1 MNRTRRLIP
10 TALAATLLAATL
22 PAFAQ
27 DNFPNR
33 PIRIVVP
40 FTAGGV
46 VDSVARLIGEK
57 LSTKY
62 GQPVIVENRV
72 GAGGSI
78 GTDFVAK
85 APADG
90 YTLLCVSPSHAVAPI
105 LNKGVTW
112 NPTRDFR
119 GIEGFGI
126 VPNIVVVHPDL
137 PVKDMADLIAMA
149 KRSAQP
155 LTFATAGVG
164 TSNHL
169 AGELLA
175 QVADIK
181 LTPVPYKGQ
190 PEALNDMLAGR
201 VTLMPLTSALAL
213 GHMRSG
219 KLKGLAVT
227 TAKRSVASPQLP
239 TVAETPGMT
248 GYEVGTWFGMVAPAK
263 TPDPVVRK
271 LSADMREIIG
281 MPDVKAKLE
290 GLGMEF
296 TPQGPA
302 EFDAFVA
309 GEFTKW
315 TRVMKRAGVEPQ

>member
-10 TALAATLLAATL
+10 SALAATLLAATL
-22 PAFAQ
+22 PSFAQ

-46 VDSVARLIGEK
+46 VDSVARVIGEK

-227 TAKRSVASPQLP
+227 TAKRSVASGRNTRHDGVRSRHLVRHGGPRQDTRSRRAQAVGGYP
-239 TVAETPGMT
+239 RDHRYARRQGQARRPGHGVHTPG
-248 GYEVGTWFGMVAPAK
+248 A
-263 TPDPVVRK
+263 R
-271 LSADMREIIG
+271 
-281 MPDVKAKLE
+281 
-290 GLGMEF
+290 
-296 TPQGPA
+296 
-302 EFDAFVA
+302 
-309 GEFTKW
+309 
-315 TRVMKRAGVEPQ
+315 

>member
-10 TALAATLLAATL
+10 SALFATLLTAAW
-22 PAFAQ
+22 PAFPQ

-46 VDSVARLIGEK
+46 VDSVARVIGEK
-57 LSTKY
+57 LSAKY
-62 GQPVIVENRV
+62 GQPVLVENRV

-85 APADG
+85 SPADG

-112 NPTRDFR
+112 NPIRDFR
-119 GIEGFGI
+119 GIEGFGV

-137 PVKDMADLIAMA
+137 PVKDMAELIAMA
-149 KRSAQP
+149 KRSPQP
-155 LTFATAGVG
+155 LTF
-164 TSNHL
+164 

-181 LTPVPYKGQ
+181 LAPVPYKGQ

-239 TVAETPGMT
+239 TVSETPGMA

-263 TPDPVVRK
+263 TPDPVIRK
-271 LSADMREIIG
+271 VSADIREIIG

-302 EFDAFVA
+302 EFDTFVA

>member
-1 MNRTRRLIP
+1 MNPTRRLIP
-10 TALAATLLAATL
+10 AAFAAALVAAAVPALA
-22 PAFAQ
+22 Q
-27 DNFPNR
+27 ENFPNR
-33 PIRIVVP
+33 PIKIIVP

-46 VDSVARLIGEK
+46 VDSVARVVGEK
-57 LSTKY
+57 LAAKY
-62 GQPVIVENRV
+62 GQPVVVENRV
-72 GAGGSI
+72 GAGGAI

-105 LNKGVTW
+105 LSKSVTW

-126 VPNIVVVHPDL
+126 VPNIVVVHPDV
-137 PVKDMADLIAMA
+137 PAKDMAELIALA

-155 LTFATAGVG
+155 LTYATAGIG

-175 QVADIK
+175 QIADIK
-181 LTPVPYKGQ
+181 LTHVPYKGQ
-190 PEALNDMLAGR
+190 PEALNDLLAGR

-213 GHMRSG
+213 NHMRSG
-219 KLKGLAVT
+219 KLRGLAVT

-239 TVAETPGMT
+239 TVAETPGMSS
-248 GYEVGTWFGMVAPAK
+248 YEVGTWFGMVAPAR
-263 TPDPVVRK
+263 TPDAVVRK
-271 LSADMREIIG
+271 LSADMREIMG

-290 GLGMEF
+290 GLGMEIA
-296 TPQGPA
+296 PQGPA

-309 GEFTKW
+309 SEFAKW
-315 TRVMKRAGVEPQ
+315 TRVMKRAGVEAQ